1 MRTGTT
7 PMLLRKRQQDNLRRR
22 SLWAAAL
29 FATSPVWFAGL
40 ASAEEVPTNRLRLL
54 NSPVVVPSATG
65 NVSTTSK
72 EGTKTTLR
80 PATDPKSFSGS
91 MESAVIFP
99 LDYADGDAEPIQ
111 TTRPRRTATGL
122 QLVSD
127 GWNARDAIDNSL
139 PLLDP
144 PPAKPA
150 YAVKAPSDAALPPSA
165 QRIQSPGTTATPL
178 PSSAGASK
186 AFQSEPRSTL
196 NFVIPERSR
205 VNLAEPVLPK
215 KVTAVEAK
223 PVGSQPNKVLA
234 NDLYGPG
241 AAIESISSK
250 PSNAITTKLEIES
263 KLEALADDE
272 LSLNPVA
279 VADPEQNEPE
289 RIPANPTQ
297 PSEKKALVDDASD
310 AEPSDADERVWA
322 SDDAEEISENESEEP
337 VTGSPQRIEV
347 RDLKLGFDGSI
358 DGKTS
363 GKVQRAEPVSNRNEA
378 RQSIGDETIEPLP
391 PAVANDS
398 IDHIGPRGDLILA
411 IGLGNSNNR
420 VSATT
425 SRLRV
430 PLERTLNYYWNKPED
445 ADERT
450 HWGMFHQMMIYDKDT
465 VITHRK
471 KKYNAVAWMAGN
483 NQSRSQLL
491 FDEDNGG
498 IFVKTGVGVQGHQ
511 AQMLAVFGLIDV
523 PASYPLYVG
532 RKKYTVEDV
541 LRREMLECKSGNE
554 LTFTLIGVAH
564 YLDTDTRWVS
574 NDGQDWD
581 FERLI
586 QEELSQPIV
595 GAACGGTHRLMGF
608 AHALRRRRA
617 EGKPITGQWERAD
630 RYINDFIQYTWQL
643 QNRDGSMST
652 SWFEKSEDNGKMD
665 RKVQT
670 TGHMVEFLLTAL
682 PDDQLQSPEMLRA
695 MTFLVN
701 TLYQERGHEWQ
712 VGPKG
717 HALRALSMYYRR
729 VFGRPDPWRPVAV
742 AQQGSTRS
750 R

>member
-7 PMLLRKRQQDNLRRR
+7 PMLLRKRRRDNLRRR
-22 SLWAAAL
+22 SLLAAAL
-29 FATSPVWFAGL
+29 FAASPVWFAGVAL
-40 ASAEEVPTNRLRLL
+40 AEETPANRLRVIS
-54 NSPVVVPSATG
+54 SPVLPPSTSGAL
-65 NVSTTSK
+65 STASK
-72 EGTKTTLR
+72 VGAQPR
-80 PATDPKSFSGS
+80 PTIHQYSSSGS
-91 MESAVIFP
+91 TKPTVIVPF
-99 LDYADGDAEPIQ
+99 DFTGGDAEPIQ
-111 TTRPRRTATGL
+111 AIRPRRTATGVL
-122 QLVSD
+122 LVSD
-127 GWNARDAIDNSL
+127 GWNARDAIDDSL

-150 YAVKAPSDAALPPSA
+150 YAIKAPADAAQPPNS
-165 QRIQSPGTTATPL
+165 QSIPIPGTAAKPIPL
-178 PSSAGASK
+178 SAGTIK
-186 AFQSEPRSTL
+186 PFQTEPRSTL
-196 NFVIPERSR
+196 NFVIPETSR
-205 VNLAEPVLPK
+205 VKPAEPSLPK
-215 KVTAVEAK
+215 NVTASDVK
-223 PVGSQPNKVLA
+223 PGSRRSDTVLA

-241 AAIESISSK
+241 AAIESMQQTT
-250 PSNAITTKLEIES
+250 SNAITKTS
-263 KLEALADDE
+263 KLEVERELVADDE

-289 RIPANPTQ
+289 RIPASQTQ
-297 PSEKKALVDDASD
+297 TSDKNLGVDHDL
-310 AEPSDADERVWA
+310 E
-322 SDDAEEISENESEEP
+322 EEP
-337 VTGSPQRIEV
+337 RVTDESTWSSDEAENITGNDVGDQIADSPQRIEV
-347 RDLKLGFDGSI
+347 RDLKLGFDGSVGGKI
-358 DGKTS
+358 D

-378 RQSIGDETIEPLP
+378 RQSIGDEAIEPLP
-391 PAVANDS
+391 PAPTNDS
-398 IDHIGPRGDLILA
+398 VDHVGPRGDLILA
-411 IGLGNSNNR
+411 IGLANSSNR

-430 PLERTLNYYWNKPED
+430 PLERTLNHYWNKPED

-450 HWGMFHQMMIYDKDT
+450 HWGMFHQMMIYEKDT

-498 IFVKTGVGVQGHQ
+498 IFVNTGVGLQGHQ

-523 PASYPLYVG
+523 PSSYPIYVG
-532 RKKYTVEDV
+532 RKKYTVDDV
-541 LRREMLECKSGNE
+541 IRREMLECKSGNE
-554 LTFTLIGVAH
+554 LTFTLIGASH

-617 EGKPITGQWERAD
+617 EGKPISGQWERAD
-630 RYINDFIQYTWQL
+630 RYLNDFINYTWQL

-652 SWFEKSEDNGKMD
+652 SWFEKSEDNGKVD

-682 PDDQLQSPEMLRA
+682 PDDQLQSPEMLRS
-695 MTFLVN
+695 MNFLVN

-717 HALRALSMYYRR
+717 HALRALTIYYRR

-742 AQQGSTRS
+742 AQQGSSRS